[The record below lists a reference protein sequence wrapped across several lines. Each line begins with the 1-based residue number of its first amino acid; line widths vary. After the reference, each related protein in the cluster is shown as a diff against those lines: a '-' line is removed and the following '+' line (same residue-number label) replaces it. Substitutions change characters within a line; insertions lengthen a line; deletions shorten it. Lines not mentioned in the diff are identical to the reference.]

1 MSLLSTQYW
10 VARAAMGAD
19 DDAENA
25 PDGGG
30 KSQNAA
36 ESICKTLADQ
46 LQTAAAATNDGSGTQ

>member
-1 MSLLSTQYW
+1 M
-10 VARAAMGAD
+10 D
-19 DDAENA
+19 DQPGCAVNDAENA

-36 ESICKTLADQ
+36 KSICKTLADQ

>member
-30 KSQNAA
+30 EIAKRSR
-36 ESICKTLADQ
+36 KYL
-46 LQTAAAATNDGSGTQ
+46 